1 MRKIIEISPWPV
13 IVIVRQSVSKRT
25 RNPMNETTTPITGNA
40 PQPKT
45 PALAIWSLVLGIL
58 SLTCL
63 SIFAAIPGVICG
75 HKALSKIKQSSGTL
89 TGQGLAIAGLV
100 TGYLGI
106 LWAVIF
112 IPLMMAIAIP
122 NFVMARDTAQTNM
135 CINNLRQIDAAKQQ
149 WALENNKKSS
159 DTPTQIDLK
168 RYLRNGQW
176 PACPAGGAYTI
187 NPVSEAPTCS
197 IPKHKLPQ

>member
-1 MRKIIEISPWPV
+1 
-13 IVIVRQSVSKRT
+13 
-25 RNPMNETTTPITGNA
+25 MNETITPITGNA
-40 PQPKT
+40 SQPKT
-45 PALAIWSLVLGIL
+45 STLAIWSLALGIS
-58 SLTCL
+58 SLVCF

-75 HKALSKIKQSSGTL
+75 HKALSKIKNSGGAL
-89 TGQGLAIAGLV
+89 AGQGLAIAGLV
-100 TGYLGI
+100 TGYIGI
-106 LWAVIF
+106 AWAIF
-112 IPLMMAIAIP
+112 IIPLMMAIAIP
-122 NFVMARDTAQTNM
+122 NFVMARNTAQTNM

-149 WALENNKKSS
+149 WALENNKKGT